1 MQFKIL
7 IVDDEPDVV
16 EFIEYNLLKEDYE
29 VHKAFNGKQ
38 GLLLAK
44 EIKPDLIL
52 LDIMMPEVDGIEVC
66 RELRAIPEFSQTL
79 IAFLT
84 ARNEDFTQVQG
95 FEVGADDYISKP
107 VKPRILT
114 SRIKALLRRKINVLE
129 ENGIQVF
136 GDLKFD
142 REKYLVYKN
151 NIPINLAKKEFELF
165 QLLTSKPGRVFT
177 RYEIFSEIWG
187 IDVIVGDRTI
197 DVHIRKIR
205 EKIGD
210 DFIKTIKGI
219 GYKFDF

>member
-1 MQFKIL
+1 M
-7 IVDDEPDVV
+7 
-16 EFIEYNLLKEDYE
+16 
-29 VHKAFNGKQ
+29 HKAFNGKQ

-151 NIPINLAKKEFELF
+151 NIPINLAK
-165 QLLTSKPGRVFT
+165 R
-177 RYEIFSEIWG
+177 I
-187 IDVIVGDRTI
+187 
-197 DVHIRKIR
+197 
-205 EKIGD
+205 
-210 DFIKTIKGI
+210 
-219 GYKFDF
+219 